1 MYYLSK
7 VQVSKYKGLAQRF
20 VMAREASTQ
29 GKTAAVV
36 IIGDEILKGQT
47 QDTNTYFL
55 AQNLRKLGVSLER
68 VAVIP
73 DDLAVIADE
82 VKKFSESFDFVL
94 TSGGIGP
101 THDDLT
107 FEGVARAF
115 DRNVEYNPK
124 LVDLCK
130 AWFKTEDMSA
140 PCFKMALLPG
150 EAKLNFGKDKTTG
163 KLMIYPIVSI
173 KNVFIFPGVPELLQR
188 AFNNLGETLFKTDV
202 EFISSEL
209 YFPLDELSL
218 TTRLNKLVKS
228 HPEVTFGSYPSWS
241 NQYFRTKITLEG
253 ATVDLLEAAK
263 SDMKSIMDPVNFDPS
278 PTINS
283 YDKIHEFLK
292 HCSDENL
299 VGVIENSLKTIEEC
313 FARYEPENV
322 SVCFNGGKDCIVMLH
337 LIHAFYQNKFPGR
350 KLKSFYISEKKTFP
364 EVDSFMDSSI
374 SSYNLS
380 NKVFPGPMK
389 PALAKMLEEDPAV
402 EATFLGVRVGDPGSQ
417 YLDSFS
423 PTDGDWPKLMRVNPI
438 LTWTYKDIWAFLR
451 GLCLPYPT
459 LYDKGYTSLGNPD
472 NTIPNPALAF
482 LTDNG
487 EEKFKPAYML
497 DDPGLERQGRI

>member
-1 MYYLSK
+1 
-7 VQVSKYKGLAQRF
+7 
-20 VMAREASTQ
+20 MAREASTQ

-82 VKKFSESFDFVL
+82 VKKFSDSFDFVL

-107 FEGVARAF
+107 FEGVAKAF

-150 EAKLNFGKDKTTG
+150 QAKLNFGKDKTTG

-241 NQYFRTKITLEG
+241 NQYFRTKITLDA

-278 PTINS
+278 PTVNS

-292 HCSDENL
+292 HCSNENL

-337 LIHAFYQNKFPGR
+337 LVHAFYQNKFPGR

-389 PALAKMLEEDPAV
+389 PALAKMLEEDPAI

-438 LTWTYKDIWAFLR
+438 LTWTYKNIWAFLR

>member
-73 DDLAVIADE
+73 DDLAVIAAE

-150 EAKLNFGKDKTTG
+150 QAKLNFGKDKTTG

-241 NQYFRTKITLEG
+241 NQYFRTKITLEA
-253 ATVDLLEAAK
+253 ATIDLLEAAK
-263 SDMKSIMDPVNFDPS
+263 SDMKSTMDPVNFDPS

-337 LIHAFYQNKFPGR
+337 LVHAFYQNKFPGR